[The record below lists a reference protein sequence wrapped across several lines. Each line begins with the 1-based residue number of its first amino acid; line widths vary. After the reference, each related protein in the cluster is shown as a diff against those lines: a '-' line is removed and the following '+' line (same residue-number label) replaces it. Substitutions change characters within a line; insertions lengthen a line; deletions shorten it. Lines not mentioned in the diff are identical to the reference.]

1 MLDRSRSGVGA
12 GAGVDIF
19 RTELESLKIRRLR
32 SPGHNDQGQPNLAYN
47 LNTTYHTTYEVHTYY
62 HLHEKA

>member
-1 MLDRSRSGVGA
+1 MLDQSRSRVGV

-19 RTELESLKIRRLR
+19 RPEPESELESLKIRRLH

-47 LNTTYHTTYEVHTYY
+47 LNTTYHTTYKVHTY
-62 HLHEKA
+62 